1 MVLTVTI
8 AVLAVFFLLA
18 LVWKH
23 NRPLQ
28 VPENLLGRWTSTAP
42 LYDERYFEITKVA
55 IVFATGESTVSE
67 YFFTGIEQRETKRD
81 NEMLYS
87 LDCEDL
93 DGMHYNFSFFYLPE
107 NGGTIIFKNQKQIV
121 WTKQKEE
128 RNSLFSW

>member
-1 MVLTVTI
+1 MLTGII
-8 AVLAVFFLLA
+8 AVLAACFLLA

-42 LYDERYFEITKVA
+42 LYQERFFEITRVA
-55 IVFATGESTVSE
+55 IVFATGESTVAE
-67 YFFTGIEQRETKRD
+67 YFFTGIEQGETKRD
-81 NEMLYS
+81 KEILYS

-93 DGMHYNFSFFYLPE
+93 EGMHYNFSFFYLPE
-107 NGGTIIFKNQKQIV
+107 NGGTIIFKNQKQII

-128 RNSLFSW
+128 GNSLFSW